1 MSLLLEKFEI
11 GSLSLIVI
19 VIALVSLTSYTNA
32 QGPSFNCSKVEVG
45 SIEETIC
52 KDPALSAL
60 DRKMAEVYKEAEKK
74 AVNEN
79 PPVLKAEQ
87 RGWIKGRNDCWKSDD
102 VKECIKLN
110 YTLRI
115 AELEARY
122 ALVSSTGPFF
132 YACANNPSSEVIMTF
147 YETDPATLVAE
158 YGDSTSLMY
167 IEPSGSGSK
176 YQGRNES
183 VWIKGNEARVKW
195 GVVSQTMNCK
205 KKS

>member
-1 MSLLLEKFEI
+1 MSLLLEKAEKGF
-11 GSLSLIVI
+11 LSLFVI
-19 VIALVSLTSYTNA
+19 LIFLVTFTSYTYA
-32 QGPSFNCSKVEVG
+32 QGPSFDCSKVEAG

-60 DRKMAEVYKEAEKK
+60 DRKMATVYKEAEKK
-74 AVNEN
+74 AVNET

-87 RGWIKGRNDCWKSDD
+87 RGWIKGRNDCWKSED

-122 ALVSSTGPFF
+122 ALVTSTGPFF
-132 YACANNPSSEVIMTF
+132 YACDGNPANEVVMTF
-147 YETDPATLVAE
+147 YETDPSTLVAE

-205 KKS
+205 KKL

>member
-1 MSLLLEKFEI
+1 MSLLLEKVEKGF
-11 GSLSLIVI
+11 LSLFVI
-19 VIALVSLTSYTNA
+19 VIALISLTSYTHA
-32 QGPSFNCSKVEVG
+32 QGPSFDCGKVEAG

-60 DRKMAEVYKEAEKK
+60 DRKMAKVYKEAEKK
-74 AVNEN
+74 AVNEK

-87 RGWIKGRNDCWKSDD
+87 RGWIKGRNDCWKSED

-122 ALVSSTGPFF
+122 ALVDSKGPFF
-132 YACANNPSSEVIMTF
+132 YACDGNPSNEVVMTF
-147 YETDPATLVAE
+147 YETDPQTLVAE

-183 VWIKGNEARVKW
+183 AWIKGNEARVKW
-195 GVVSQTMNCK
+195 GFDSQTMNCK
-205 KKS
+205 QKQ